1 VTELPE
7 WLFPATDAGVAAQA
21 ITVAA
26 AWLVAIV
33 ATWHRP
39 REIRLFAFGL
49 GFLILALFAARAF
62 LH

>member
-1 VTELPE
+1 MTELPP
-7 WLFPATDAGVAAQA
+7 WLFPATDAGVAAQV
-21 ITVAA
+21 ITVAS

-33 ATWHRP
+33 ATWHQA